1 MKIIKFYIS
10 LLLFAFPVLI
20 YAQDAKVWI
29 GLGLKAGYGT
39 GYLLNQ
45 SAFFQDNNVGWD
57 IFSPA
62 YSYGGRL
69 AFAFGP
75 NANLSVSFEG
85 LNGKV
90 SQNFSINDGNNVQN
104 YQALLNFWQI
114 GMIFKAAAPTGG
126 FYVELGP
133 QLNYVR
139 SATVNQTDLLV
150 HTGNFTSAVFGLG
163 LMPYIGD
170 FVEVS
175 LGLRATASLGSVFA
189 DGYDVY
195 SSSPNAST
203 YTTNSNIAVSF
214 MPVIDINFLIAYM
227 GRASCGAFRIMPNT
241 GSNTRKVK
249 IRR

>member
-1 MKIIKFYIS
+1 MKMKKFYFS
-10 LLLFAFPVLI
+10 LVLFALPIFLF
-20 YAQDAKVWI
+20 AQDAKVWI
-29 GLGLKAGYGT
+29 DLGVKAGYGT
-39 GYLLNQ
+39 GYLFNQ
-45 SAFFQDNNVGWD
+45 SAFFQDDNVNWAV
-57 IFSPA
+57 FSPA

-85 LNGKV
+85 LN
-90 SQNFSINDGNNVQN
+90 SSLTQSFSLNDGNNIQD
-104 YQALLNFWQI
+104 YQARLDFWQI

-133 QLNYVR
+133 QMNYVK
-139 SATVNQTDLLV
+139 SATLNQTDLMP
-150 HTGNFTSAVFGLG
+150 HTGKFTSAVFGLG
-163 LMPYIGD
+163 LMPYVGD

-175 LGLRATASLGSVFA
+175 LGLRATASMGSVFA

-195 SSSPNAST
+195 SASPNAST
-203 YTTNSNIAVSF
+203 YATTNNIAVSF

-227 GRASCGAFRIMPNT
+227 GRASCGAFRVMLNT
-241 GSNTRKVK
+241 GSNTRKVR